1 VDPRRSA
8 VGIRGALVL
17 AVAGIVGIVLAV
29 NGWSARHVGLAA
41 ATGGLSASSAPSSP
55 AAPAPS
61 AAPTTGQPS
70 PAPSASA
77 SHGASP
83 SASAGPLLSSE
94 PYASYAY
101 LVWPGTPSA
110 TAQQA
115 ETGLKISV
123 SRLKDG
129 ISVTA
134 GVNGQPAPAAH
145 TYVTGAKVYVV
156 ESSLGDDSGGSD
168 YNLGDDGLVVTD
180 ARGRIVQ

>member
-1 VDPRRSA
+1 
-8 VGIRGALVL
+8 
-17 AVAGIVGIVLAV
+17 VAGIVGIVLAV

-41 ATGGLSASSAPSSP
+41 ATGGLSASSAASSP
-55 AAPAPS
+55 AASAAPS
-61 AAPTTGQPS
+61 AAPGTARPS
-70 PAPSASA
+70 PAASAPSGSA

-83 SASAGPLLSSE
+83 AASAGPLLSSE

-180 ARGRIVQ
+180 AQGRIVQ

>member
-1 VDPRRSA
+1 

-41 ATGGLSASSAPSSP
+41 ASGGLSSSAAPSSP
-55 AAPAPS
+55 AASASPS
-61 AAPTTGQPS
+61 AAPGPASAS

-94 PYASYAY
+94 PYASYAF
-101 LVWPGTPSA
+101 LVWPGTPDA
-110 TAQQA
+110 AARQA

-134 GVNGQPAPAAH
+134 GVNGQSAAAPH
-145 TYVTGAKVYVV
+145 TYANGAKVYVV
-156 ESSLGDDSGGSD
+156 ESSLGDDSGDSD
-168 YNLGDDGLVVTD
+168 YNLGDDGLVITN
-180 ARGRIVQ
+180 AQGRVVQ

>member
-1 VDPRRSA
+1 L

-17 AVAGIVGIVLAV
+17 AAAGIVGIVLAV

-41 ATGGLSASSAPSSP
+41 ATGGLPASSAPSSP
-55 AAPAPS
+55 AASAAPS
-61 AAPTTGQPS
+61 AAPGTTGPS

-94 PYASYAY
+94 PFASYAF
-101 LVWPGTPSA
+101 LVWPGTPGA
-110 TAQQA
+110 AAQQA

-123 SRLKDG
+123 GRLKDG

-145 TYVTGAKVYVV
+145 TYVNGAKVYVV
-156 ESSLGDDSGGSD
+156 ESSLGDDSGDSD
-168 YNLGDDGLVVTD
+168 YNLGDDGLVVTN
-180 ARGRIVQ
+180 AQGRVVQ